1 MGTQEEAGRRREKGR
16 EGMERASWSLDGML
30 TLENT
35 QASCLGCMGEPDGW
49 SSYSCLLQP
58 GMPRDN
64 RVSRMYRK
72 VNRYEE
78 NRKAA
83 TENASKG
90 EAGIL
95 CTVLTVVL

>member
-35 QASCLGCMGEPDGW
+35 QASCLGCMWEPGGW
-49 SSYSCLLQP
+49 SPYSCLLQP